1 MPQYVM
7 KVLLNLEARDD
18 IQARQM
24 AAALVQQHLS
34 SAQGLQEIVLHAKED
49 NKSIRMNADGTYLGQ
64 WNKGGQ
70 K

>member
-7 KVLLNLEARDD
+7 KILLNLEARDD
-18 IQARQM
+18 IQARQN
-24 AAALVQQHLS
+24 AATLVQQHLS
-34 SAQGLQEIVLHAKED
+34 SVQGIQEIVLHAKED
-49 NKSIRMNADGTYLGQ
+49 NKSIRMNLDGTYSGQ